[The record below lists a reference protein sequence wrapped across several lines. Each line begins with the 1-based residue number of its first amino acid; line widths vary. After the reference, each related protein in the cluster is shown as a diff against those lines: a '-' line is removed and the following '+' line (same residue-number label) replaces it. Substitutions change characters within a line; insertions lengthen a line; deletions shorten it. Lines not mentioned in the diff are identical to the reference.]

1 MTDKPL
7 GGDGAGTAGP
17 GSPVPPGAPAGAP
30 AGGQVAQMPL
40 VVNAQYIKDMSFELP
55 NAPQILRRLN
65 EQPQVQVNVNVQ
77 AQQLGGDVYEVTLTL
92 NAEAKLGQDAL
103 FIVELVYAGIFTVQ
117 GVPQDILRPLLLIEC
132 PRLLFPFA
140 RSIIAG
146 LTREGGLPPMLI
158 QPIDFADLYRRQLQ
172 AGQQQPAPPAPQGTA

>member
-1 MTDKPL
+1 MTDTTPAAQ
-7 GGDGAGTAGP
+7 GA
-17 GSPVPPGAPAGAP
+17 
-30 AGGQVAQMPL
+30 QQMPL

-55 NAPQILRRLN
+55 GAPAILRRLN

-77 AQQLGGDVYEVTLTL
+77 AQQMSGDVYEVVLTL
-92 NAEAKLGQDAL
+92 NAEAKLGEDPL
-103 FIVELVYAGIFTVQ
+103 FIVELVYGGVFTVQ
-117 GVPQDILRPLLLIEC
+117 GVPADVLRPLLLIEC

-140 RSIIAG
+140 RSVIAS

-172 AGQQQPAPPAPQGTA
+172 AAQQQTPGNA

>member
-1 MTDKPL
+1 MTDIP
-7 GGDGAGTAGP
+7 AGP
-17 GSPVPPGAPAGAP
+17 TSPVPN
-30 AGGQVAQMPL
+30 AGGGATDGQPAQMPL

-77 AQQLGGDVYEVTLTL
+77 AQQLGGDVYEVSLTL

-103 FIVELVYAGIFTVQ
+103 FIVELIYAGIFTVQ

-140 RSIIAG
+140 RAVIAS
-146 LTREGGLPPMLI
+146 LTREGGLPPMMI

-172 AGQQQPAPPAPQGTA
+172 AQPQQGQPPAGAQPQGTA

>member
-1 MTDKPL
+1 MTDNPV
-7 GGDGAGTAGP
+7 GGEGAGTAGP
-17 GSPVPPGAPAGAP
+17 GSPVPPGAPAGAA

-65 EQPQVQVNVNVQ
+65 EQPQVQVNVNAQ